1 MGEWL
6 LSRRDR
12 LIVARHEVL
21 GSDAESP
28 VPERRLKSF
37 SAYGVNPGL
46 SYLGPS
52 GRMTGAKQILTGE
65 IRNLATQ
72 PGERAVGGRK
82 IKDYCAEG
90 IQSDLR

>member
-52 GRMTGAKQILTGE
+52 GRMTGAKQILTGDMRFFCSAISPFSQASE
-65 IRNLATQ
+65 QL
-72 PGERAVGGRK
+72 EGGR
-82 IKDYCAEG
+82 
-90 IQSDLR
+90 